1 MLIKSFVSSFALL
14 QLGAARVQF
23 LGIGIAGGDF
33 GCEID
38 GSCPTGSTQL
48 PLRSFNLGG
57 GDGEGQMKH
66 FSQDDGMNLF
76 RLPISWQSLV
86 NNQLGARLDASN
98 LAKYDKL
105 VQACLATGAHCMI
118 DIHNFARWNGG
129 IIGQGGPTDEQFV
142 SLWTQ
147 LATKYAGSA
156 NIVFELMNEPHDLDV
171 PTWAATCQKVITA
184 IRSAGALKQMILLPG
199 TNFDSAAHLVGSGS
213 AQALMAL
220 TNPDGTTDNLL
231 LDVHKYLDE
240 DNSGTH
246 AACVTNNTDA
256 FGEVAAF
263 LRQAGRKA
271 IVSETGAAP
280 AGSACMERFCEQNAF
295 INANSDVFV
304 GLVAWAAGSFDTS
317 YILGLTPSQ
326 KNGKYVDNALAT
338 KCVVGTWLESSEF
351 APPAVSSAS
360 ARASSSSAGG
370 SGSSSAVATSPT
382 TTQSTSVE
390 VEGGVSTSE
399 STVIEASTPTP
410 APTLTTTALV
420 VSSGLPLPAT
430 VSETLAGLD
439 APNTVTGTIQTT
451 ATRNL
456 VPGASATKST
466 VTSGGLSRAV
476 SCRGGLVWFSAVV
489 GFVATAGLF

>member
-14 QLGAARVQF
+14 RLGAAKVQF

-86 NNQLGARLDASN
+86 NSQLGARLDASN
-98 LAKYDKL
+98 MAKYDKL

-142 SLWTQ
+142 SLWSQ

-199 TNFDSAAHLVGSGS
+199 TNFDSAAHLVPSGS

-263 LRQAGRKA
+263 LRQAGRQA

-280 AGSACMERFCEQNAF
+280 AGSACMQRFCEQNAF

-338 KCVVGTWLESSEF
+338 KCVAGTWLESSEVV
-351 APPAVSSAS
+351 PPAANSSSTSSVVSSA
-360 ARASSSSAGG
+360 
-370 SGSSSAVATSPT
+370 T
-382 TTQSTSVE
+382 TTQSTSV
-390 VEGGVSTSE
+390 VVGDGVSTA
-399 STVIEASTPTP
+399 TAVDASTPTP
-410 APTLTTTALV
+410 APTLTTTTLA

-430 VSETLAGLD
+430 VSETVELD
-439 APNTVTGTIQTT
+439 APSTVTGTIQTT
-451 ATRNL
+451 ATRN
-456 VPGASATKST
+456 PAASASATQIR
-466 VTSGGLSRAV
+466 VTSGGLSWMAPTRMDVVCFWAV
-476 SCRGGLVWFSAVV
+476 A
-489 GFVATAGLF
+489 GFAGRGLF